1 MTQALTTFAKNNKGL
16 IIAVVLAILFAWLI
30 FRKKDT
36 DKPFDVN
43 IIIPGASGGANDP
56 LVQQQDAAATSF
68 ATQLNNDITG
78 FNLLGHDAALYKSL
92 ADSSDYTFAL
102 TFSKYKQMTG
112 NNLTA
117 DMNGEVYLGPSYD
130 EAKRVEDRSKT
141 FNPPLV

>member
-1 MTQALTTFAKNNKGL
+1 MLNSLKPYKTL
-16 IIAVVLAILFAWLI
+16 IIVALLAFVFAWLV

-43 IIIPGASGGANDP
+43 IVIPGTGNTSTDNA
-56 LVQQQDAAATSF
+56 LVQQQEAAASSL
-68 ATQLNNDITG
+68 ATALKNDITG
-78 FNLLGHDAALYKSL
+78 FNALGHDASIYKTL

-102 TFSKYKQMTG
+102 TFSKYKQLTG

-117 DMNGEVYLGPSYD
+117 DMNNEIYLGPSYD
-130 EAKRVEDRSKT
+130 EAKRVDDRAKT